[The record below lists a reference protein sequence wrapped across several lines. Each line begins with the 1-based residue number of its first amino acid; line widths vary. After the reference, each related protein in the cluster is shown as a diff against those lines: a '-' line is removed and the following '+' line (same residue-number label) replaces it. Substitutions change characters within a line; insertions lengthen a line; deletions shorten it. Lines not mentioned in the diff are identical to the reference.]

1 MWKHDGGGTV
11 ATGWAYSS
19 LPGEKVTA
27 GKRGKTNS
35 MMIERA
41 RHVRHMLS
49 LLLCAV
55 SPLPLMAQTPPAEQ
69 RAQPSQN
76 EEPILPDDQFEARM
90 PRITG
95 DDPNAPMPSIDHFM
109 DQQMPERSATPAE
122 LPPAI
127 DPVEERELAQPL
139 PPLDTVTV
147 PANAAG
153 EDDPDAKLPDVRYAT
168 SIEGFGK
175 TGLEDE
181 FKAESALIDGKGKAE
196 TAAMVQARAQED
208 EKLAVRLLH
217 SEGYYDATA
226 LASLDQTGDGTLKAI
241 VSVTP
246 GKRYKIGEIVINAGP
261 TVPPTLVRDSLP
273 LQTGDY
279 IVAAAVEGAE
289 ASVALKLPENG
300 YPFAK
305 VGQRDILL
313 DPATITG
320 DYTLPVEVGPRGTFR
335 KITTSGDKQAFGAD
349 HMEVIRRYKPGQ
361 VYDSRK
367 VDDLRK
373 ALVATGLFS
382 SVAVDPVRTGEAA
395 PDGTEYVDLH
405 VEQEAGPPRTLAG
418 EMGYG
423 TGQGF
428 RAEGTWTHRNLF
440 PPEGALIAG
449 VIAGTQEQGVSGT
462 FRRQNAGKRDRTFQA
477 GAVLNHQN
485 YNAYEAFTA
494 GLNISWARQSTP
506 IFQKRWTY
514 SYGAEILLSNEQT
527 TIDATTAE
535 QKRLT
540 YFIGA
545 LPVQVGYDR
554 SNDLLN
560 PTKGFRANLRV
571 SPEASLQ
578 GNVSPY
584 VRSTFDLSGYYPV
597 SDSLVIAA
605 RTRLGTISGVA
616 RDDVA
621 PSRRIYAG
629 GGGSVRGF
637 GFQELGPKDANNDPI
652 GGRSVNEFAVEGR
665 YRFGNYGVVAFVD
678 AGQVYESQ
686 MPQFSD
692 MRYGVGL
699 GGRFYTNFGPF
710 RADIAMPINRQPGES
725 KFAIYIGI
733 GQAF

>member
-1 MWKHDGGGTV
+1 MIRRQAHHVRRMLG
-11 ATGWAYSS
+11 
-19 LPGEKVTA
+19 LILVTA
-27 GKRGKTNS
+27 
-35 MMIERA
+35 
-41 RHVRHMLS
+41 
-49 LLLCAV
+49 
-55 SPLPLMAQTPPAEQ
+55 SPLPSIAQTINDDASVTALPYDA
-69 RAQPSQN
+69 SVN
-76 EEPILPDDQFEARM
+76 EEPILPDDQFEARL
-90 PRITG
+90 PQVENA
-95 DDPNAPMPSIDHFM
+95 DPAAPLPSIESWV
-109 DQQMPERSATPAE
+109 DQQMPLQADAPTQ
-122 LPPAI
+122 LPPATE
-127 DPVEERELAQPL
+127 PMPEVELAQPL
-139 PPLDTVTV
+139 PALDSVTV
-147 PANAAG
+147 PANAASD
-153 EDDPDAKLPDVRYAT
+153 DDPDAKQPDIRYTT
-168 SIEGFGK
+168 SIEGFGNS
-175 TGLEDE
+175 GLDDA
-181 FKAESALIDGKGKAE
+181 FKDASTLIDGKGRAE

-208 EKLAVRLLH
+208 EKLAVRLLY

-226 LASLDQTGDGTLKAI
+226 LASLDQSDDGTLKAI
-241 VSVTP
+241 ISVTP
-246 GKRYKIGEIVINAGP
+246 GKRYKLGEIVVTTGP
-261 TVPPTLVRDSLP
+261 TVPPGLVRESLP

-279 IVAAAVEGAE
+279 IIATKVEGAE
-289 ASVALKLPENG
+289 ANVALRLPENG
-300 YPFAK
+300 YAFAK
-305 VGQRDILL
+305 VGERDILL
-313 DPATITG
+313 DPATATG
-320 DYTLPVEVGPRGTFR
+320 DYTLPVETGPRGTFR
-335 KITTSGDKQAFGAD
+335 NITTSGDKQAFGAD

-361 VYDSRK
+361 LYDSRQ

-373 ALVATGLFS
+373 ALVATGLFA
-382 SVAVDPVRTGEAA
+382 SVGVDPVRTNEAG

-418 EMGYG
+418 EGGYG

-428 RAEGTWTHRNLF
+428 RAEATWTHRNLF
-440 PPEGALIAG
+440 RPEGALIG
-449 VIAGTQEQGVSGT
+449 SVVAGTQEQGVSGT
-462 FRRQNAGKRDRTFQA
+462 FRRSNAGKRDRTFQA
-477 GAVLNHQN
+477 GALLNHQK
-485 YNAYEAFTA
+485 YDAYEAFTA
-494 GLNISWARQSTP
+494 GLNITWARQSTP

-527 TIDATTAE
+527 TVDAATGE
-535 QKRLT
+535 NRRLT

-545 LPVQVGYDR
+545 VPVQVGYDR

-560 PTKGFRANLRV
+560 PTSGFRANLRV

-578 GNVSPY
+578 GNLSPY
-584 VRSTFDLSGYYPV
+584 VRSTFDLSGYFPV

-605 RTRLGTISGVA
+605 RTRLGTINGVA

-637 GFQELGPKDANNDPI
+637 GFQELGPKDVNVDPI

-686 MPQFSD
+686 IPEFSD

-725 KFAIYIGI
+725 KFAVYIGI

>member
-1 MWKHDGGGTV
+1 
-11 ATGWAYSS
+11 
-19 LPGEKVTA
+19 
-27 GKRGKTNS
+27 
-35 MMIERA
+35 MIIRQA
-41 RHVRHMLS
+41 HHVRHMLG
-49 LLLCAV
+49 LLIATA
-55 SPLPLMAQTPPAEQ
+55 SPLPLLAQTPPPATT
-69 RAQPSQN
+69 PSLPYDATQA
-76 EEPILPDDQFEARM
+76 EEPILPDGQFEARLPQM
-90 PRITG
+90 EG
-95 DDPNAPMPSIDHFM
+95 SDPAKPLPSIDSWI
-109 DQQMPERSATPAE
+109 DQQMPSTGAAAE

-127 DPVEERELAQPL
+127 EPAEEQELAQPL
-139 PPLDTVTV
+139 PPLDSVTV
-147 PANAAG
+147 PANVAA
-153 EDDPDAKLPDVRYAT
+153 DSDPNAKLPDVRYAT
-168 SIEGFGK
+168 RIEGFGK

-181 FKAESALIDGKGKAE
+181 FRDASALIDGDGKAE

-208 EKLAVRLLH
+208 EKLAVRLFY

-226 LASLDQTGDGTLKAI
+226 LASLDQTGDGTLTAVI
-241 VSVTP
+241 SVTP
-246 GKRYKIGEIVINAGP
+246 GKRYKLGDIIVQAGP
-261 TVPPTLVRDSLP
+261 TVPPGLVRDSLP
-273 LQTGDY
+273 LKTGDY
-279 IVAAAVEGAE
+279 IVATTVEGAE
-289 ASVALKLPENG
+289 ANVALRLPEQG
-300 YPFAK
+300 YAFAK
-305 VGQRDILL
+305 VGERDILL
-313 DPATITG
+313 DPATVTG
-320 DYTLPVEVGPRGTFR
+320 AYTLPVDTGPRGTFR

-349 HMEVIRRYKPGQ
+349 HIEVIRRYKPGEI
-361 VYDSRK
+361 YDSRK

-382 SVAVDPVRTGEAA
+382 SVAVDPVRTNEAG

-405 VEQEAGPPRTLAG
+405 VEQAAGPPRTLAG
-418 EMGYG
+418 EVGYG

-449 VIAGTQEQGVSGT
+449 VVAGTQEQGVSGT
-462 FRRQNAGKRDRTFQA
+462 FRRSNAGKRDKTFQA
-477 GAVLNHQN
+477 GALINHQK
-485 YNAYEAFTA
+485 YDAYEAFTA

-514 SYGAEILLSNEQT
+514 TYGAEILLSNEQT
-527 TIDATTAE
+527 TIDPATG
-535 QKRLT
+535 QNKRLT

-554 SNDLLN
+554 SDDLLN
-560 PTKGFRANLRV
+560 PTKGFRASVRV

-584 VRSTFDLSGYYPV
+584 VRGTFDLTGYYPV

-605 RTRLGTISGVA
+605 RTRLGTISGVS

-629 GGGSVRGF
+629 GGGSVRGY
-637 GFQELGPKDANNDPI
+637 GYQELGPKDVNNDPI

-665 YRFGNYGVVAFVD
+665 YRFGNYGAVAFVD
-678 AGQVYESQ
+678 AGQVYNSAI
-686 MPQFSD
+686 PKFSD
-692 MRYGVGL
+692 MRYGVGI

-725 KFAIYIGI
+725 KFAVYIGI

>member
-1 MWKHDGGGTV
+1 
-11 ATGWAYSS
+11 
-19 LPGEKVTA
+19 
-27 GKRGKTNS
+27 
-35 MMIERA
+35 MIIRQA
-41 RHVRHMLS
+41 HHVRHMLG
-49 LLLCAV
+49 LLIATA
-55 SPLPLMAQTPPAEQ
+55 SPLPLLAQTTPPATT
-69 RAQPSQN
+69 PSLPYDATQA
-76 EEPILPDDQFEARM
+76 EEPILPDDQFEARLPQM
-90 PRITG
+90 EG
-95 DDPNAPMPSIDHFM
+95 SDPAKPLPSIDSWI
-109 DQQMPERSATPAE
+109 DQQMPSTGAAAE

-127 DPVEERELAQPL
+127 EPAEEQELAQPL
-139 PPLDTVTV
+139 PPLDSVTV
-147 PANAAG
+147 PANVAA
-153 EDDPDAKLPDVRYAT
+153 DSDPNAKLPDVRYAT
-168 SIEGFGK
+168 RIEGFGK

-181 FKAESALIDGKGKAE
+181 FRDASALIDGDGKAE

-208 EKLAVRLLH
+208 EKLAVRLFY

-226 LASLDQTGDGTLKAI
+226 LASLDQTGDGTLTAVI
-241 VSVTP
+241 SVTP
-246 GKRYKIGEIVINAGP
+246 GKRYKLGDIIVQAGP
-261 TVPPTLVRDSLP
+261 TVPPGLARDSLP
-273 LQTGDY
+273 LKTGDY
-279 IVAAAVEGAE
+279 IVATTVEGAE
-289 ASVALKLPENG
+289 ANVALRLPEQG
-300 YPFAK
+300 YAFAK
-305 VGQRDILL
+305 VGERDILL
-313 DPATITG
+313 DPATVTG
-320 DYTLPVEVGPRGTFR
+320 AYTLPVDTGPRGTFR

-349 HMEVIRRYKPGQ
+349 HIEVIRRYKPGEI
-361 VYDSRK
+361 YDSRK

-382 SVAVDPVRTGEAA
+382 SVAVDPVRTNEAG

-405 VEQEAGPPRTLAG
+405 VEQAAGPPRTLAG
-418 EMGYG
+418 EVGYG

-449 VIAGTQEQGVSGT
+449 VVAGTQEQGVSGT
-462 FRRQNAGKRDRTFQA
+462 FRRSNAGKRDKTFQA
-477 GAVLNHQN
+477 GALINHQK
-485 YNAYEAFTA
+485 YDAYEAFTA

-514 SYGAEILLSNEQT
+514 TYGAEILLSNEQT
-527 TIDATTAE
+527 TIDPATG
-535 QKRLT
+535 QNKRLT

-554 SNDLLN
+554 SDDLLN
-560 PTKGFRANLRV
+560 PTKGFRASVRV

-584 VRSTFDLSGYYPV
+584 VRGTFDLTGYYPV

-605 RTRLGTISGVA
+605 RTRLGTISGVS

-629 GGGSVRGF
+629 GGGSVRGY
-637 GFQELGPKDANNDPI
+637 GYQELGPKDVNNDPI

-665 YRFGNYGVVAFVD
+665 YRFGNYGAVAFVD
-678 AGQVYESQ
+678 AGQVYNSAI
-686 MPQFSD
+686 PKFSD
-692 MRYGVGL
+692 MRYGVGI

-725 KFAIYIGI
+725 KFAVYIGI